1 MGASEDT
8 PLELV
13 VAQRDVAAAGVIVL
27 TLRDAQGGRL
37 PAWEPG
43 AHIDLIVDSSC
54 VRQYSLCSDPA
65 DLYSYR
71 IGVLRE
77 PNSRGGSV
85 YIHDHLAIGS
95 LVRVGRPRNNFSLQP
110 RGRYVFIAGGI
121 GITPLLPMMA
131 AADAA
136 GAKWQL
142 VYGGRTRVSMAF
154 ANELLERYPGK
165 VVISP
170 QDENGLLDLASIL
183 AEPVE
188 DSLVYC
194 CGPEP
199 LLAAVERHCV
209 SWPRGSLHVERFSSK
224 AIDELIADAEFEV
237 ELAVSG
243 RTVTIPPSK
252 SILEILQQAGVDV
265 LWACADGVCG
275 ACETPVI
282 SGTVDHRDSVLSAEQ
297 RAANDRM
304 MICVSRAAC
313 SRLVLRL

>member
-1 MGASEDT
+1 M
-8 PLELV
+8 
-13 VAQRDVAAAGVIVL
+13 
-27 TLRDAQGGRL
+27 
-37 PAWEPG
+37 
-43 AHIDLIVDSSC
+43 
-54 VRQYSLCSDPA
+54 
-65 DLYSYR
+65 
-71 IGVLRE
+71 
-77 PNSRGGSV
+77 
-85 YIHDHLAIGS
+85 
-95 LVRVGRPRNNFSLQP
+95 RVGRPRNNFSLQP

-136 GAKWQL
+136 RAKWQL

-224 AIDELIADAEFEV
+224 AIDELIADADAEFEV

-243 RTVTIPPSK
+243 RTVTIPASK

-282 SGTVDHRDSVLSAEQ
+282 SGTVDHRDSVLSAEE